1 MPKLSLNGI
10 PRKSD
15 ATLDY
20 TYSDLHLD
28 LLFKYNINDDLNN
41 DGEINDLKVDYDFDA
56 IRNGLVNLFTT
67 SPGQKLLE
75 PEFGLDFRK
84 YIFERLTRE
93 MATDLRG
100 TIYKQVRR
108 YEPRV
113 TLKDVGIVIYED
125 DNEMDIDI
133 YFDIPSLNINN
144 ATIFGALN
152 KNGFYL
158 RTF

>member
-1 MPKLSLNGI
+1 MSKLSLNGV
-10 PRKSD
+10 PRKND
-15 ATLDY
+15 ITVDY
-20 TYSDLHLD
+20 LYADLHMD
-28 LLFKYNINDDLNN
+28 LLKRYNINDQVNN

-67 SPGQKLLE
+67 SPGEKLLE

-84 YIFERLTRE
+84 YLFDNLTRE
-93 MATDLRG
+93 MAADLRG

-113 TLKDVGIVIYED
+113 TLKDVRIVIYED
-125 DNEMDIDI
+125 ESEMDIDI
-133 YFDIPSLNINN
+133 YFDVPSLNINN
-144 ATIFGALN
+144 ASIFGALN

>member
-1 MPKLSLNGI
+1 MPKLSLNGV
-10 PRKSD
+10 PRKGD
-15 ATLDY
+15 ITVDY
-20 TYSDLHLD
+20 SYADLHLD
-28 LLFKYNINDDLNN
+28 LLFKYSINDDFNN
-41 DGEINDLKVDYDFDA
+41 DGEINDLKIDYDFDA
-56 IRNGLVNLFTT
+56 IKNGLVNLFTT

-84 YIFERLTRE
+84 YVFENLTRE
-93 MATDLRG
+93 MGTDLRG

-113 TLKDVGIVIYED
+113 TLKDVRIVIYED
-125 DNEMDIDI
+125 DSEMDIDI
-133 YFDIPSLNINN
+133 YFDVPSLNINN